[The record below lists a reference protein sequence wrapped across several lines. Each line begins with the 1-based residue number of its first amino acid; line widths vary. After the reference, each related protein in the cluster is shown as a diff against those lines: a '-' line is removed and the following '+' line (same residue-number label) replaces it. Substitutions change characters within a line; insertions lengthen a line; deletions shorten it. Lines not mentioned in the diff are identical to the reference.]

1 MPVVRRTVPCLLAV
15 VGLAGCGSAT
25 VGKTPHP
32 VRVAKSLAA
41 EKACRAHEYRTL
53 RSRTTAYAAVV
64 RRSAIAY
71 RGPGGARLARFG
83 PRNVN
88 GAATVFG
95 VLGAVVT
102 RACAPTWYRVQLP
115 IRPNGIAG
123 YVRARDV
130 GLLRVRTRIEVDISR
145 RRVTLFRG
153 GKPVLSAT
161 AAVGSPATP
170 TPTGRYYVN
179 QRLIPAD
186 TSGPF
191 GPGAIGISAYSDA
204 LTGWTQGGP
213 IAIHGTNRPSS
224 IGQPVSN
231 GCLRLPNAVL
241 RRMFAATLAGTP
253 VVIHQ

>member
-1 MPVVRRTVPCLLAV
+1 MHVVRPNALLPLAV
-15 VGLAGCGSAT
+15 VVVTGCGAAT
-25 VGKTPHP
+25 VGKTPPP
-32 VRVAKSLAA
+32 VHVAKALAT
-41 EKACRAHEYRTL
+41 EKPCRVREYRQL
-53 RSRTTAYAAVV
+53 RSTTTAYAAVV
-64 RRSAIAY
+64 RRTAVAY
-71 RGPGGARLARFG
+71 RRPGGARLARFG

-102 RACAPTWYRVQLP
+102 PGCTPTWYRVQLP
-115 IRPNGIAG
+115 MRPNGIVG

-145 RRVTLFRG
+145 RRVTLFRS

-161 AAVGSPATP
+161 AAVGSSATP

-179 QRLIPAD
+179 QRLIPPD

-191 GPGAIGISAYSDA
+191 GPGAIGVSAFSNV

-231 GCLRLPNAVL
+231 GCIRLPNPVL
-241 RRMFAATLAGTP
+241 RRMFAAALVGTP
-253 VVIHQ
+253 VVIHP

>member
-1 MPVVRRTVPCLLAV
+1 MPVVRRNVPCLLAV

-25 VGKTPHP
+25 VGKTPPP

-41 EKACRAHEYRTL
+41 EKPCRAHEYRIL
-53 RSRTTAYAAVV
+53 RSRATAYAAVV

-71 RGPGGARLARFG
+71 RGPGGDRLARFG

-115 IRPNGIAG
+115 MRPNGIAG

-161 AAVGSPATP
+161 AAVGSPVTP

-191 GPGAIGISAYSDA
+191 GPGAIGISAYSDV

-241 RRMFAATLAGTP
+241 RRMFAATLTGTP
-253 VVIHQ
+253 VIIHE

>member
-1 MPVVRRTVPCLLAV
+1 MGVVRRTAPCLLAV
-15 VGLAGCGSAT
+15 VALAGCGAAT
-25 VGKTPHP
+25 AGKTPPP
-32 VRVAKSLAA
+32 VRVAQALAA
-41 EKACRAHEYRTL
+41 EKPCRASEYRRL
-53 RSRTTAYAAVV
+53 RSRTTAYAAIA
-64 RRSAIAY
+64 RRSAVAY
-71 RGPGGARLARFG
+71 RRPGGARLARFG
-83 PRNVN
+83 SRNVN

-102 RACAPTWYRVQLP
+102 RACSPTWYRVQLP
-115 IRPNGIAG
+115 MRPNGTAG

-145 RRVTLFRG
+145 RRVTLFRSG
-153 GKPVLSAT
+153 EPVLSAT

-186 TSGPF
+186 TAGPF
-191 GPGAIGISAYSDA
+191 GPGAIGISAYSNV

-213 IAIHGTNRPSS
+213 IAIHGTNEPSS

-241 RRMFAATLAGTP
+241 RRLFAATVTGTP
-253 VVIHQ
+253 VVIHP